1 MSKVNRVLEYISHV
15 REKSKVV
22 NQSGLYTAFSLI
34 SIYAL
39 IMSAVCFIKSDI
51 IMGVVNAIIAV
62 TMIVTM
68 LLFARIKSPK
78 MLSWFVVSSIYVLMM
93 FFMYQG
99 GVGGVSIMWLLFVPV
114 GGMALINLYY
124 GGILSFLIGVSIPLY
139 MLTPLHRLGYQY
151 SEDYRIRFP
160 IIYWAFLIMS
170 LVIFIRIDR
179 FEEEQKELIRKA
191 DDANRS
197 KSEFLAD
204 MSHEIRTPMN
214 AIMGLCELNM
224 NEDLSSLVR
233 DNSENIYRSSK
244 GLMNIINNLLDFSK
258 VESGKME
265 LQCSEYKL
273 SDVLED
279 VMYMTTARMGDKDLE
294 FVVDCDPDIPNLLYG
309 DEVRI
314 KQIIINLL
322 TNALKYTEKGGFL
335 LTLTGRK
342 ETYGINLAVS
352 VKDSG
357 IGIQKE
363 YIGKIFDTYRR
374 VDIKKN
380 RSVEG
385 TGLGLP
391 ITKRLVTLMN
401 GVIRV
406 KSEYGKGT
414 EFKII
419 IPQRVIDETPIVT
432 VGRSKTIRILYY
444 HVEEVPDFIGE
455 SYYHSFKSV
464 IRKWNASG
472 QVCHSLEQFKNCL
485 SNGTYTHII
494 IGKDEYLA
502 DRGYYDALSKSYHLA
517 VVQERMAPVSV
528 GGNIQCIY
536 KPFYTRNFSD
546 FINQHQRYLKKRKL
560 PATFAARGARILVVD
575 DNLLNLKVMEGHL
588 KPYEVQVD
596 TAMNGMEAIEMIKQM
611 KYDLVFMD
619 HMMPE
624 MDGIETHHNICLLQR
639 DYVETMPIV
648 ALTAN
653 VAGDAR
659 QLFMEEGFQDFMS
672 KPIQSDGLKEMLL
685 KWLPKDL
692 IINKEEY
699 DE

>member
-1 MSKVNRVLEYISHV
+1 MLKINRVLEYIAHV

-39 IMSAVCFIKSDI
+39 IMSVVCFVKADI
-51 IMGVVNAIIAV
+51 IMGVVNAIITL
-62 TMIVTM
+62 TMVVTM

-78 MLSWFVVSSIYVLMM
+78 MLSWFVVSAIYVLMM

-124 GGILSFLIGVSIPLY
+124 GGILSFLLGISIPLY
-139 MLTPLHRLGYQY
+139 MLTPLHHLGYQY

-170 LVIFIRIDR
+170 LVIFIRIDQ

-191 DDANRS
+191 DHANRS

-224 NEDLSSLVR
+224 NEDLSSIVR

-244 GLMNIINNLLDFSK
+244 SLMNIINNLLDFSK
-258 VESGKME
+258 VESGKMD
-265 LQCSEYKL
+265 LQCNEYKL

-279 VMYMTTARMGDKDLE
+279 VIYMTTARMGDKNLE
-294 FVVDCDPDIPNLLYG
+294 FVVDCDPDIPNVLYG

-314 KQIIINLL
+314 KQVIINLL

-335 LTLTGRK
+335 LSLTYRR
-342 ETYGINLAVS
+342 ETYGINLAIS

-363 YIGKIFDTYRR
+363 YIGKIFDTYGRI
-374 VDIKKN
+374 DAKKN
-380 RSVEG
+380 RWVEG

-401 GVIRV
+401 GLIRV
-406 KSEYGKGT
+406 SSEYGKGT

-419 IPQRVIDETPIVT
+419 LPQKVVDETPIVKA
-432 VGRSKTIRILYY
+432 GHSKSIRMLYY
-444 HVEEVPDFIGE
+444 HVEKVPDFIGE

-464 IRKWNASG
+464 IRKLNASG
-472 QVCHSLEQFKNCL
+472 QVCNSLEEFKRYL
-485 SNGTYTHII
+485 SSDTYTHII

-502 DRGYYDALSKSYHLA
+502 ESEYYDTLSKSYHLA
-517 VVQERMAPVSV
+517 VVQERMTPISV

-546 FINQHQRYLKKRKL
+546 FINQYQRDSKKRKL
-560 PATFAARGARILVVD
+560 QATFTASEARVLVVD
-575 DNLLNLKVMEGHL
+575 DNLLNLKVMVGHL
-588 KPYEVQVD
+588 KPYEILVD
-596 TAMNGMEAIEMIKQM
+596 TAMSGMEAIEMIKKI

-624 MDGIETHHNICLLQR
+624 MDGIETYRNIRLLEN
-639 DYVETMPIV
+639 DYIEKIPVV

-653 VAGDAR
+653 VAGDAK

-672 KPIQSDGLKEMLL
+672 KPIQSAGLKEILL

-699 DE
+699 DG